1 MTDDRE
7 LRQKIAAE
15 AQTGSPLE
23 AGPGVRAFQFFLVP
37 LLIVVVCVAG
47 VVGVTYLGSHPRPAA
62 EWIKDIRD
70 GGPNTRAHAALQ
82 LAQALRRMENPDPSL
97 TDPLLEIYRSSRPEE
112 TELRRYLAHCLGT
125 LRDPRA
131 AGFLLER
138 VRQEADVEVRAAC
151 LDALGAIK
159 DPETLPELVKL
170 LDDPDGVVRKYAAFN
185 VGAVA
190 ERALDRSGAVQAL
203 RRKLSDP
210 RPDVGWNAALAL
222 AYFLEDGSGAD
233 TLKKMLDRAYLREA
247 IDPKDPNAE
256 ILAAR
261 AIVGAC
267 NAAARLRDPGFVPL
281 LRRLADD
288 RTESDPDV
296 RFVAHQAIRKIE
308 SR

>member
-7 LRQKIAAE
+7 LRQRIAAE
-15 AQTGSPLE
+15 AQTGSWLQ
-23 AGPGVRAFQFFLVP
+23 AGPAVRAFQFFLVP
-37 LLIVVVCVAG
+37 LLIVAVCVVA
-47 VVGVTYLGSHPRPAA
+47 VVGVMYLGSHPRAAA
-62 EWIKDIRD
+62 EWLKDIRD
-70 GGPNTRAHAALQ
+70 GGPNSRAHAALQ
-82 LAQALRRMENPDPSL
+82 LAQALRRMKASDPSL

-112 TELRRYLAHCLGT
+112 IELRRYLAHCLGT

-131 AGFLLER
+131 AGFLLEQ
-138 VRQEADVEVRAAC
+138 VRKEKDVEVRAAC

-159 DPETLPELVKL
+159 DPETLPELVKF

-190 ERALDRSGAVQAL
+190 ERAPDRSGAVQAL
-203 RRKLSDP
+203 RRKLLDP

-267 NAAARLRDPGFVPL
+267 NAAARLRDARFVPL

-296 RFVAHQAIRKIE
+296 RFVAHQAIRRIE